1 MRKDYYLI
9 LGIQP
14 GASAEEVDA
23 AYQKLAIHG
32 EMISQR
38 QLAEVEEA
46 YAILSNPLSR
56 QQYDRGYR
64 RRGKIFQ
71 FDGLDVNQLEKIH
84 LSKKHSP
91 RRVDNDNLMLEL
103 NELLGG
109 LVTELRGRV
118 AEAENIESEAALP
131 EDDIFVDLDIS
142 ASLAKGGGAK
152 QLDYERLGECA
163 ECAGLGSWGGAALVT
178 CRPCRG
184 KGKQRGEPCGVC
196 SGLGKHP
203 EINCQRC
210 LGEGRVKT
218 RRQVEVVI
226 PKQTNGDTTLRV
238 ARGGHRL
245 FRDNQYGDLYVKV
258 KVK

>member
-1 MRKDYYLI
+1 MKNNI
-9 LGIQP
+9 LRR
-14 GASAEEVDA
+14 EKK
-23 AYQKLAIHG
+23 KL
-32 EMISQR
+32 R
-38 QLAEVEEA
+38 
-46 YAILSNPLSR
+46 
-56 QQYDRGYR
+56 
-64 RRGKIFQ
+64 
-71 FDGLDVNQLEKIH
+71 
-84 LSKKHSP
+84 
-91 RRVDNDNLMLEL
+91 
-103 NELLGG
+103 GG
-109 LVTELRGRV
+109 LVTERGGRV
-118 AEAENIESEAALP
+118 AEVEDAEQAALP

-184 KGKQRGEPCGVC
+184 KGKQHGEPCGVC
-196 SGLGKHP
+196 AGLGKHP

-218 RRQVEVVI
+218 RRQVEVAI